1 LPSSSA
7 STSRTR
13 SVRLRIGT
21 RGSKLALA
29 QAREVA
35 GLLDGLGVEAEL
47 VTVVTAGDR
56 GASPQASPAGVKG
69 LFVAEI
75 SAALSRGEVDLA
87 VHSAKDLPSED
98 PDGIAVA
105 AVPER
110 NLPYDVLVSREPEV
124 KDGSVVGT
132 SSLRRQALLRRS
144 RPGLEVRD
152 VRGNV
157 DTRLRKMEE
166 GAFDAVV
173 LAGAGLAR
181 LGIAPSHAVP
191 LPVDEMVPA
200 PGQGAIAVQARE
212 GTEGAQVAARLDHP
226 PSRSAFETERRLVAL
241 LGGGCRLPLGAY
253 AEWRDEHVRLLAV
266 VARPDGS
273 DLLWSQVEAATAD
286 EAAGQAAE
294 TLLQAGAREI
304 LEEAQ

>member
-1 LPSSSA
+1 M
-7 STSRTR
+7 
-13 SVRLRIGT
+13 RLRIGT
-21 RGSKLALA
+21 RGSRLALA

-35 GLLDGLGVEAEL
+35 ELLADAGAEAEL

-56 GASPQASPAGVKG
+56 GASPKASPAGVKG

-75 SAALSRGEVDLA
+75 SEALSRGRVDLA

-98 PDGIAVA
+98 EEGLVVA
-105 AVPER
+105 AVPKR
-110 NLPYDVLVSREPEV
+110 NLPYDLLVSREPDV
-124 KDGSVVGT
+124 RDGAVVGT

-181 LGIAPSHAVP
+181 LGIEPRHAVP

-200 PGQGAIAVQARE
+200 PGQGALAVQAVE
-212 GTEGAQVAARLDHP
+212 GSRAAEVAALVDHP
-226 PSRSAFETERRLVAL
+226 RSRAAFQAERRLVAL

-253 AEWRDEHVRLLAV
+253 AESRDERIRLLGV
-266 VARPDGS
+266 VVRPDGS
-273 DLLWSQVEAATAD
+273 DLLWSQVEAPTPE
-286 EAAGQAAE
+286 EAAGEVAE
-294 TLLQAGAREI
+294 TLLQAGARNI
-304 LEEAQ
+304 LEEAGR

>member
-1 LPSSSA
+1 
-7 STSRTR
+7 
-13 SVRLRIGT
+13 VRLRIGT
-21 RGSKLALA
+21 RGSRLALA

-35 GLLDGLGVEAEL
+35 GLLDELGIEAEL
-47 VTVVTAGDR
+47 VTIVTAGDR

-75 SAALSRGEVDLA
+75 TAALSRGEIDVA

-98 PDGIAVA
+98 PDGITVA

-110 NLPYDVLVSREPEV
+110 NLPYDVLVSRESEV
-124 KDGSVVGT
+124 KEGSVVGT

-144 RPGLEVRD
+144 RPELEVRD

-157 DTRLRKMEE
+157 DTRLRKMDE

-181 LGIAPSHAVP
+181 LEIVPGHAAP

-200 PGQGAIAVQARE
+200 PGQGALAVQARE
-212 GTEGAQVAARLDHP
+212 GTKGAEAAARLDHP
-226 PSRSAFETERRLVAL
+226 PSRAAFESERRLVAL

-253 AEWRDEHVRLLAV
+253 AEWRDERVRLLSV
-266 VARPDGS
+266 VVRPDGS
-273 DLLWSQVEAATAD
+273 DLLWSQVEASSPH
-286 EAAGQAAE
+286 EAAGEAAE
-294 TLLQAGAREI
+294 SLINAGARKI
-304 LEEAQ
+304 LEEAR